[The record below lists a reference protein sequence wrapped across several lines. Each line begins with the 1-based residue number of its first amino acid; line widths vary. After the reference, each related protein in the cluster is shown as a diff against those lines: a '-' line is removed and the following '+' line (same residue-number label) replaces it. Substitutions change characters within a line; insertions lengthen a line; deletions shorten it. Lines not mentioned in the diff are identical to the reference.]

1 MVAVLIPLCGPRL
14 KILLLT
20 QVRCL
25 IDCCLIPH
33 RNEVMNSPME
43 LEPATRFELV
53 TCALRVPPEEPH
65 DGWIPLR
72 EDALVQARVG
82 FAPTAEPHSRF
93 S

>member
-1 MVAVLIPLCGPRL
+1 
-14 KILLLT
+14 
-20 QVRCL
+20 
-25 IDCCLIPH
+25 
-33 RNEVMNSPME
+33 ME

>member
-1 MVAVLIPLCGPRL
+1 
-14 KILLLT
+14 
-20 QVRCL
+20 
-25 IDCCLIPH
+25 
-33 RNEVMNSPME
+33 MNSPME
-43 LEPATRFELV
+43 LEPATGFELV